1 MTKVAFRRKSLF
13 GTVVLEGESLTDRE
27 ECQSET
33 RKESWEITVFN
44 HNKLREDWKWYQLNS
59 ISSDSFPLQ
68 TAPSIADWVYK
79 YKYWHHCYLF
89 LIEPQHAY
97 SRSLCVYFKEISFPI
112 CSPVCRFI
120 LLPLFLSTAIF
131 CLCVFFSYDLSL
143 FLYCQIPRDHNC
155 WMMRNVSIIVDFS
168 EKSVSALL
176 FLTFGRF
183 HLFGLYWNGQLSY

>member
-97 SRSLCVYFKEISFPI
+97 SQSLCVFE
-112 CSPVCRFI
+112 RN
-120 LLPLFLSTAIF
+120 
-131 CLCVFFSYDLSL
+131 FFSYMLSCLQIYFVTSLSLYCYFLSL
-143 FLYCQIPRDHNC
+143 F
-155 WMMRNVSIIVDFS
+155 F
-168 EKSVSALL
+168 L
-176 FLTFGRF
+176 FLWSF
-183 HLFGLYWNGQLSY
+183 LVSLLSNTKRS